1 MGAAGAASDP
11 TYVDDVFSTALYT
24 GNASSNTVPSGL
36 DFTEGSWLSWIK
48 LRDGSDSHFL
58 SDSTQ
63 KTGVCFDSLA
73 SDRTYGKQ
81 TGETTG
87 INAVG
92 TSSYSIQGGNNQVNG
107 NTKKYTSWNFKAA
120 PGFFDVVTYT
130 GNGTAGRTVAHS
142 LGSVPGM
149 IMIKR
154 TSQAEDWIVGHRS
167 IGLGTGRLVLNDN
180 TGNSNGSA
188 TTYWNNTAATSS
200 QFTVGSHVA
209 VNGNG
214 DTYVAYIFAHD
225 DASFGTDGDESIIKC
240 GSYAG
245 NVTGADLRVD
255 VGFEPQF
262 VLIKSSSTSSDWHIL
277 DVIRGAAD
285 AGSDQALLAAN
296 RSVDEPSSGIRL
308 FVTNEGFGTNQQTGT
323 NINEAGQTYIYMA
336 IRRPNK
342 PPESATEV
350 FAMDI
355 NTTNDPEYVSNFVVD
370 MGLWTAPTLSANRYI
385 ASRLTDRQALKTNSN
400 ASTTEFSNKLFDFM
414 NGFGNDTSNDSNYQA
429 YMFKRAS
436 GFMDVVPYSGTVTG
450 NSGSQTVSH
459 NLGVTPEL
467 MLVKRRSGGADWYV
481 YSNALTNPPAKRL
494 ELNSTNGES
503 DSANAWGPTSSPTA
517 PNANN
522 FTVGYSTNTGWVT
535 AGTFIAY
542 LFATLPG
549 ISKVGSY
556 TGNGGTQNIDCG
568 FTNGARFILIKR
580 TDAAAD
586 WYVFDT
592 IRGIGSGNDPSFKL
606 NVTTAQNAN
615 ENIINPLAA
624 GFTLNTAYTA
634 FNGSGGN
641 YLFLAI
647 A

>member
-1 MGAAGAASDP
+1 
-11 TYVDDVFSTALYT
+11 
-24 GNASSNTVPSGL
+24 
-36 DFTEGSWLSWIK
+36 
-48 LRDGSDSHFL
+48 
-58 SDSTQ
+58 
-63 KTGVCFDSLA
+63 
-73 SDRTYGKQ
+73 
-81 TGETTG
+81 
-87 INAVG
+87 
-92 TSSYSIQGGNNQVNG
+92 
-107 NTKKYTSWNFKAA
+107 
-120 PGFFDVVTYT
+120 
-130 GNGTAGRTVAHS
+130 
-142 LGSVPGM
+142 
-149 IMIKR
+149 
-154 TSQAEDWIVGHRS
+154 
-167 IGLGTGRLVLNDN
+167 
-180 TGNSNGSA
+180 
-188 TTYWNNTAATSS
+188 
-200 QFTVGSHVA
+200 
-209 VNGNG
+209 
-214 DTYVAYIFAHD
+214 
-225 DASFGTDGDESIIKC
+225 
-240 GSYAG
+240 
-245 NVTGADLRVD
+245 
-255 VGFEPQF
+255 
-262 VLIKSSSTSSDWHIL
+262 
-277 DVIRGAAD
+277 
-285 AGSDQALLAAN
+285 
-296 RSVDEPSSGIRL
+296 
-308 FVTNEGFGTNQQTGT
+308 
-323 NINEAGQTYIYMA
+323 
-336 IRRPNK
+336 
-342 PPESATEV
+342 
-350 FAMDI
+350 
-355 NTTNDPEYVSNFVVD
+355 
-370 MGLWTAPTLSANRYI
+370 
-385 ASRLTDRQALKTNSN
+385 
-400 ASTTEFSNKLFDFM
+400 M

>member
-92 TSSYSIQGGNNQVNG
+92 TSSYSIQGSNAQVNG
-107 NTKKYTSWNFKAA
+107 NTKKYASWNFKAA
-120 PGFFDVVTYT
+120 PGFLDIVTWT
-130 GNGTAGRTVAHS
+130 GNSTAGRQIPHA

-154 TSQAEDWIVGHRS
+154 TSSAEDWIVGHRS